1 MHNNNSQ
8 RSFAVLFNQNIFIMK
23 LQNNTVLI
31 TGGSSGI
38 GLELAKV
45 LTNKGNKVVICGKSN
60 EKLAAAKK
68 ILPKLITYQ
77 CDISDGEECKAFA
90 KKVNENHPDLNIL
103 VNNAAIVN
111 KFDFFGNEKA
121 MEFAESEYQTNL
133 LAPIRLIKL
142 LYPTISSNDSS
153 VIINITTGLIY
164 APRVIYPFYNSSKS
178 ALHSFTQTLRI
189 RLKDEKTKVVEV
201 MFPAVDTP
209 WHQGTPPKIAI
220 SAEAAVSEMIKGL
233 EKGKS
238 EIRVGGA
245 KILHLISRLAPAFA
259 LKKVNEIQ

>member
-1 MHNNNSQ
+1 M
-8 RSFAVLFNQNIFIMK
+8 MK
-23 LQNNTVLI
+23 LKNNTVLI

-38 GLELAKV
+38 GLELSKV
-45 LTNKGNKVVICGKSN
+45 FLQKGNKVIICGKSN
-60 EKLAAAKK
+60 DKLLAAKK
-68 ILPKLITYQ
+68 LMPQIITYQ
-77 CDISDGEECKAFA
+77 CDLAESRQCSDFA
-90 KKVNENHPDLNIL
+90 GKIAADHPDVNVLI
-103 VNNAAIVN
+103 NNAAIVN
-111 KFDFFGNEKA
+111 KIDFIRDENAVELAENE
-121 MEFAESEYQTNL
+121 YRTNL
-133 LAPIRLIKL
+133 IAPIRLIKL
-142 LYPTISSNDSS
+142 LYNTISAHDDSA
-153 VIINITTGLIY
+153 IINITTGLIF

-233 EKGKS
+233 EKGNT
-238 EIRVGGA
+238 EIKVGGA
-245 KILHLISRLAPAFA
+245 KMLYMVSRLAPGFA

>member
-1 MHNNNSQ
+1 
-8 RSFAVLFNQNIFIMK
+8 MK
-23 LQNNTVLI
+23 LKNSTVLI

-38 GLELAKV
+38 GLELSKV
-45 LTNKGNKVVICGKSN
+45 FIQRGNKVIICGKSN
-60 EKLAAAKK
+60 EKLVAAKK
-68 ILPKLITYQ
+68 QEPKLITYQ
-77 CDISDGEECKAFA
+77 CDLSDSQQCADFARKIS
-90 KKVNENHPDLNIL
+90 ENHPDLNIL
-103 VNNAAIVN
+103 INNAAIVN
-111 KFDFFGNEKA
+111 KIDFINNENA
-121 MEFAESEYQTNL
+121 IGLAENEYQTNL

-142 LYPTISSNDSS
+142 LYKTISANDSPA
-153 VIINITTGLIY
+153 IINITTGLIY

-220 SAEAAVSEMIKGL
+220 SAEAAVSEMIKGI

-238 EIRVGGA
+238 EIKVGGA
-245 KILHLISRLAPAFA
+245 KILSLVSRLVPAFA
-259 LKKVNEIQ
+259 LKKVNEIR